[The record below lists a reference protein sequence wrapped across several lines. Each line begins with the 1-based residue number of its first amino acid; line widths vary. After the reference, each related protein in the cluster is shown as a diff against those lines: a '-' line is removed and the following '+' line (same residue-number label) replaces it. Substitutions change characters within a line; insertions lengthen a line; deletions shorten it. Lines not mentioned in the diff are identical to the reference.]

1 MKPPSREFQIFV
13 KPAGALCNL
22 HCTYCYYLEKKSLY
36 PGNKSPLMSETLL
49 EKYVI
54 QHILASTDD
63 LIYFSWHGGEP
74 MLAGKDFY
82 KTAVQLQKKH
92 LPSGKR
98 ILNGIQTNGTLI
110 DEEWCRFF
118 ADENFVIGISLDGP
132 GELHN
137 QNRHDEKKRQSFD
150 RVIKGYKLLQ
160 KYGINPEILC
170 VVNSVNVKN
179 PLVVYEFFRRLGAEY
194 ITFLPL
200 VNRLDDP
207 SEPVSKNSVPAQ
219 AFGEFLSAVFDE
231 WIEKDIGKIK
241 IQIFEEAARTAFK
254 QEHTL
259 CIFKKNCGGVTVIE
273 HNGDFYSCDHFVDK
287 DHRLGNIS
295 EHPLEY
301 YLDSPEQKR
310 FGEAKSLKLPRYCL
324 ECEVKEMCNGECP
337 KNRFINSPYGEPGL
351 NYLCSGYKQFFNHI
365 RPFVEAIGAEWQ
377 KTHFGVS
384 KKSKSINR
392 RGR

>member
-1 MKPPSREFQIFV
+1 
-13 KPAGALCNL
+13 
-22 HCTYCYYLEKKSLY
+22 
-36 PGNKSPLMSETLL
+36 MSETLL

-54 QHILASTDD
+54 QHISASADD
-63 LIYFSWHGGEP
+63 MIFFSWHGGEP

-82 KTAVQLQKKH
+82 KTAVQLQKKY
-92 LPSGKR
+92 LPAGKK

-118 ADENFVIGISLDGP
+118 AEENFIIGISIDGP
-132 GELHN
+132 GELHD
-137 QNRHDEKKRQSFD
+137 QNRREPGGHTSLEK
-150 RVIKGYKLLQ
+150 VIRGHRLLQ
-160 KYGINPEILC
+160 RHGINPEILC

-179 PLVVYEFFRRLGAEY
+179 PLVVYEFFRGLGAEY

-200 VNRLDDP
+200 VNKSDDP

-219 AFGEFLSAVFDE
+219 EFGEFLSAVFDE

-259 CIFKKNCGGVTVIE
+259 CIFKKNCGGVPVIE

-301 YLDSPEQKR
+301 YLDSPEQRR
-310 FGEAKSLKLPRYCL
+310 FGEAKSLTLPHYCL
-324 ECEVKEMCNGECP
+324 DCEVKEMCNGECP
-337 KNRFINSPYGEPGL
+337 KNRFINSPDGEPGL
-351 NYLCSGYKQFFNHI
+351 NYLCIGYKHFFNHI
-365 RPFVEAIGAEWQ
+365 RPFVEAIASL
-377 KTHFGVS
+377 TP
-384 KKSKSINR
+384 KSPKGDFKSR
-392 RGR
+392 